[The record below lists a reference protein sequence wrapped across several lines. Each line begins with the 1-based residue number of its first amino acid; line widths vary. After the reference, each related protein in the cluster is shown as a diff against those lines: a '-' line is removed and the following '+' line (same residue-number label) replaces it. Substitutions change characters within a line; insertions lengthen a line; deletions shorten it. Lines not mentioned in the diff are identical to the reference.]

1 MRTWP
6 GRARSRTTRPTRAEP
21 VVFGGHGAAPPA
33 HVLRRL
39 ASAVGPPGST
49 RRLGE
54 LAWMVTSGGRALVA
68 KVGAGVLDEADG
80 LRRLGAVPGGPPVP
94 EVVLSEPGLLVTTAV
109 DRVSRTSGHEEM
121 LGRALAA
128 LHRAPL
134 RGWGGGSSWI
144 GTCPVDPS
152 PSPDGATFYGARLRA
167 LSVRC
172 GLEDTVTAVA
182 SRLVELLP
190 PGGPALVHG
199 DLWWGNVLF
208 GSDGRSWL
216 IDPSVHGGHP
226 EEDLAMLAL
235 FGPVPERLV
244 RAYDEVHPLSSGW
257 RDRVALFQLYPLLVH
272 AVLFGAGYRAQA
284 EAVARRFT

>member
-1 MRTWP
+1 MV
-6 GRARSRTTRPTRAEP
+6 RSD
-21 VVFGGHGAAPPA
+21 
-33 HVLRRL
+33 
-39 ASAVGPPGST
+39 
-49 RRLGE
+49 
-54 LAWMVTSGGRALVA
+54 GRALVA
-68 KVGAGVLDEADG
+68 KVGAGALDEADG

-94 EVVLSEPGLLVTTAV
+94 EVVLAEPGLLVTTAV
-109 DRVSRTSGHEEM
+109 DRGARTSGHEEAF
-121 LGRALAA
+121 GRALAA

-134 RGWGGGSSWI
+134 PSWGGGSSWV

-152 PSPDGATFYGARLRA
+152 PTAAGAAFYGARLRA
-167 LSVRC
+167 LSARC
-172 GLEDTVTAVA
+172 GLEVTVTAVA
-182 SRLVELLP
+182 SRLGELLP

-216 IDPSVHGGHP
+216 IDPSVHGGHG

-235 FGPVPERLV
+235 FGPVPERLI

-257 RDRVALFQLYPLLVH
+257 EERVALFQLYPLLVH

-284 EAVARRFT
+284 EAVARRFA

>member
-1 MRTWP
+1 M
-6 GRARSRTTRPTRAEP
+6 
-21 VVFGGHGAAPPA
+21 VVGGHGAAPPA

-39 ASAVGPPGST
+39 ASAVGPPGTT

-54 LAWMVTSGGRALVA
+54 QAWMVTSGGRALVA

-94 EVVLSEPGLLVTTAV
+94 VVVLAEPGLLVTTAV
-109 DRVSRTSGHEEM
+109 DRVSRTSGHEET
-121 LGRALAA
+121 LGRALAT
-128 LHRAPL
+128 LHRAPSA
-134 RGWGGGSSWI
+134 GWGGGSSWI

-152 PSPDGATFYGARLRA
+152 PTPDGAAFYGARLRA

-182 SRLVELLP
+182 SRLDELLP

-257 RDRVALFQLYPLLVH
+257 EDRVALFQLYPLLVH

-284 EAVARRFT
+284 EAAARRFT

>member
-1 MRTWP
+1 
-6 GRARSRTTRPTRAEP
+6 
-21 VVFGGHGAAPPA
+21 
-33 HVLRRL
+33 
-39 ASAVGPPGST
+39 
-49 RRLGE
+49 
-54 LAWMVTSGGRALVA
+54 MVTAAGRALVA

-80 LRRLGAVPGGPPVP
+80 LRRLGAVPGAPPVP
-94 EVVLSEPGLLVTTAV
+94 EVVLAEPGLLVTTAV
-109 DRVSRTSGHEEM
+109 ERVARTSGHEET

-134 RGWGGGSSWI
+134 GGWGGGSSWI

-152 PSPDGATFYGARLRA
+152 PQPDGAAFYGARVQA

-172 GLEDTVTAVA
+172 GLEGPVAAVA
-182 SRLVELLP
+182 SRLGELLP

-199 DLWWGNVLF
+199 DLWWGNVVF

-235 FGPVPERLV
+235 FGPVPERLL
-244 RAYDEVHPLSSGW
+244 RAYDEVHPLVSGW
-257 RDRVALFQLYPLLVH
+257 EQRVALFQLYPLLVH

-284 EAVARRFT
+284 EVVARRFS